1 MNRYEQPGLIAGQR
15 SLRHPLTVEVL
26 RDYGYVD
33 ARGMGVQKTDHSDV
47 AEVKLHR
54 AGIHCHR
61 GSSTTDAAPHAS
73 GALSTKWEDKL
84 S

>member
-1 MNRYEQPGLIAGQR
+1 MNRYEQPELFAGQR
-15 SLRHPLTVEVL
+15 SLRHPLILEVQ
-26 RDYGYVD
+26 RDYDYAD

-47 AEVKLHR
+47 AEAKPHR